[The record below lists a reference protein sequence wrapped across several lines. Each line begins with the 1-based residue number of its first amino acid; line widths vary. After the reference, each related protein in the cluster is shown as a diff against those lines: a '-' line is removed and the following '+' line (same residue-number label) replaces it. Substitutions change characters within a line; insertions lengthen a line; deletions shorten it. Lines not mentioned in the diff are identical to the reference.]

1 MDVCLRQLDTIEALV
16 VKGTLNP
23 DSLNLNGIAYL
34 ILGFHI
40 EPLDHGIPWV
50 SSATAKIGKTFAVTG
65 RVSRPNTTVNPLHA
79 LAVAHSSTHSR
90 KNGRTSWTKISI
102 RSIRFWMD
110 IRKLMYS
117 QNFLFTTAGISDLHM
132 YTSKYGQM
140 EV

>member
-65 RVSRPNTTVNPLHA
+65 RVSRPEHNGQ
-79 LAVAHSSTHSR
+79 STSR
-90 KNGRTSWTKISI
+90 FGC
-102 RSIRFWMD
+102 RSFQYTQQKKWSYIVD
-110 IRKLMYS
+110 E
-117 QNFLFTTAGISDLHM
+117 NFFPKHPILDGHTEIN
-132 YTSKYGQM
+132 
-140 EV
+140 V

>member
-1 MDVCLRQLDTIEALV
+1 MDVCLRQLDTTEALV

-65 RVSRPNTTVNPLHA
+65 RVSRPEHNGQ
-79 LAVAHSSTHSR
+79 STFTLWLSLIPVHTAEKMVVYRGR
-90 KNGRTSWTKISI
+90 KFLSEASDFGWT
-102 RSIRFWMD
+102 
-110 IRKLMYS
+110 
-117 QNFLFTTAGISDLHM
+117 
-132 YTSKYGQM
+132 YGN
-140 EV
+140 